1 MSRTRVPLSVA
12 VTNAFALHRSPCRSV
27 SGPPASFR
35 TCALRASV
43 EGLVAEILIDLP
55 HTAALPL
62 RRRRQQGGTAL
73 AQPHG
78 REPAFGDQSVE
89 LRDRRLAAL
98 KDQGAWSGARL
109 ELQPVYATIELCQ
122 ADRWHSSLGTAEEC
136 LQGLEQLSHTGLS
149 TALQRVA
156 KLCGVID
163 GQAHIATLDGPRVR
177 PGP

>member
-35 TCALRASV
+35 TCALRGASV
-43 EGLVAEILIDLP
+43 SAGYNRSS
-55 HTAALPL
+55 
-62 RRRRQQGGTAL
+62 RRSRIAIVL
-73 AQPHG
+73 ADGWRAPRG
-78 REPAFGDQSVE
+78 SASRP
-89 LRDRRLAAL
+89 
-98 KDQGAWSGARL
+98 RL
-109 ELQPVYATIELCQ
+109 ELQRVYATIELCQ

-136 LQGLEQLSHTGLS
+136 LQGVEQLSHTGLS

-177 PGP
+177 PGPARAHAPR